1 MAAIRGLT
9 RRCCSTNCTSQAP
22 PSLPTGNDTY
32 RENKLA
38 SPQRPTSLSWW
49 YRRGG
54 FGRGTS
60 KHRWSGAV
68 RNGFSGKTITL
79 GALVTRAS
87 RNPVSLM
94 LIELR
99 VVGGRGGRGI
109 KTESNCGAA
118 APLTV
123 LPARICSRQFDLS
136 GLIADET
143 RASGE
148 FESKTFTLWFYL
160 LLNPLQTRYIIREVC
175 SRRL

>member
-1 MAAIRGLT
+1 MHIPE
-9 RRCCSTNCTSQAP
+9 P
-22 PSLPTGNDTY
+22 PPPTTY
-32 RENKLA
+32 PGRWYISIYAERENKLA
-38 SPQRPTSLSWW
+38 SPQRPPHSLSWR

-54 FGRGTS
+54 SGAGATS

-79 GALVTRAS
+79 GPLVTRAS

-99 VVGGRGGRGI
+99 IGRGGRGRGI

-118 APLTV
+118 PPTA

-136 GLIADET
+136 GLIADEKPRT
-143 RASGE
+143 SGE
-148 FESKTFTLWFYL
+148 PENEIFTRHF
-160 LLNPLQTRYIIREVC
+160 IC
-175 SRRL
+175 SRSHYEHILIRPRWL